1 MACLTGGHERTDII
15 LKWDLRLCSGYNA
28 CLPARRSW
36 RRVPIAVHFLKLPGR
51 PGTQHTL
58 GTWKRSGKVMTGA
71 GGVILTKSPIECR
84 LGFSITIWNY
94 HHVPDSPI
102 DANVSLYLLLAHYC
116 MCVQWRSKRGG
127 GSTPGTVFSFSSL
140 MVGTFFCFLF
150 SFCRGGQHFSWW
162 WLKEATNSGSV
173 SGMKSSS
180 YPTVCMSDNM
190 IKIMMTMATTIIV
203 KKKHNNSRY

>member
-1 MACLTGGHERTDII
+1 
-15 LKWDLRLCSGYNA
+15 
-28 CLPARRSW
+28 
-36 RRVPIAVHFLKLPGR
+36 
-51 PGTQHTL
+51 
-58 GTWKRSGKVMTGA
+58 
-71 GGVILTKSPIECR
+71 
-84 LGFSITIWNY
+84 
-94 HHVPDSPI
+94 
-102 DANVSLYLLLAHYC
+102 

-140 MVGTFFCFLF
+140 GVGTFFCFLF

-180 YPTVCMSDNM
+180 YPTECMSDNM

-203 KKKHNNSRY
+203 KKNTIIPGIKLWNTFQTGKTRIKSTLICSYRLELRGLAVVFPVCDFLLKLASTAGFGVCSAGKYKMCTSTISWKLT

>member
-28 CLPARRSW
+28 CLPTRRSW

-71 GGVILTKSPIECR
+71 GGVIMTKSPIECR

-102 DANVSLYLLLAHYC
+102 DANLSLYLLLAHYC
-116 MCVQWRSKRGG
+116 MCVQWRSKWGG
-127 GSTPGTVFSFSSL
+127 GGVHPGHSVF
-140 MVGTFFCFLF
+140 FFFFGGRNVFLF
-150 SFCRGGQHFSWW
+150 SFFLLSGW
-162 WLKEATNSGSV
+162 ATFFMV
-173 SGMKSSS
+173 
-180 YPTVCMSDNM
+180 
-190 IKIMMTMATTIIV
+190 MAERSHKLRV
-203 KKKHNNSRY
+203 RLRYEKL